1 MITILGESIKDVLA
15 KGREEYRTTS
25 ANELYS
31 MISNPTEFNR
41 KLDVFREYVP
51 SPDRAIPFPLPRG
64 LAIPLRNSGKLDE
77 IEYWCGMDEEGLV
90 WLASRSK
97 DAKDFVNNFL
107 DSDYNAGVDNLS
119 FFEDIIDAVM
129 NV

>member
-1 MITILGESIKDVLA
+1 MVTILDESINDVLA

-31 MISNPTEFNR
+31 MISNPNEFDK
-41 KLDVFREYVP
+41 KLDVFRKYVP
-51 SPDRAIPFPLPRG
+51 SPDTAIPFPLARE
-64 LAIPLRNSGKLDE
+64 LAVPLRNSGKLDE

-107 DSDYNAGVDNLS
+107 DSDYNAGVDNPL
-119 FFEDIIDAVM
+119 FFETIIDAVM
-129 NV
+129 SV